1 MQQASSGSHN
11 QSVLVA
17 RGRDFERKP
26 LAEWQAAVRRAT
38 SKMRKRLDFMTSRHH
53 AVRTFVVRTLPQSQ
67 RPIPI
72 VEIAAQVRL
81 PISHVQSIV
90 EELERKLFFLV
101 RNRAGDVAWAFPLTV
116 DKTAHDVKLSTGQ
129 RTFGACAEDAFAA
142 AFVLGRLLRRRFHV
156 DIQSVCGQSGRPL
169 RLTVASD
176 LRWRAHAS
184 NVQHLLFVPG
194 VDWDTFRAPNIINAY

>member
-1 MQQASSGSHN
+1 MQQDHHN

-17 RGRDFERKP
+17 RGPDFERKP

-38 SKMRKRLDFMTSRHH
+38 NNMRERLDFMTAGHH
-53 AVRTFVVRTLPQSQ
+53 AVRTFVVRELAQVRQS
-67 RPIPI
+67 IPI
-72 VEIAAQVRL
+72 VQIAAQVRL
-81 PISHVQSIV
+81 PISQVQSIV

-101 RNRAGDVAWAFPLTV
+101 RNRSGDVAWAFPLTADETV
-116 DKTAHDVKLSTGQ
+116 HDMKLSTGQ
-129 RTFGACAEDAFAA
+129 RIFAACAEDAFAA
-142 AFVLGRLLRRRFHV
+142 AFVLGRLLHRRLHV
-156 DIQSVCGQSGRPL
+156 DIRSVCGQSGRPL

-194 VDWDTFRAPNIINAY
+194 VDWETFRAPNIINAY